1 MEKNNFIFVT
11 TDPLG
16 RRVSLKADTWVNHIK
31 EKHGED
37 ISIPELIKSN
47 IEQPRYIIQNV
58 KPEYDGSDV
67 LIVDP
72 NRQDYYDLIPGDER
86 FYILKTIVEFSNEN
100 ENVGTIVT
108 TYLLRRANEIKTT
121 GGIVYDGKQNKSSK

>member
-1 MEKNNFIFVT
+1 MEEKDCIFVT

-16 RRVSLKADTWVNHIK
+16 RRVSLKADTWANHIK

-37 ISIPELIKSN
+37 ISTPELIKGN

-86 FYILKTIVEFSNEN
+86 FYILKTIVEFSNKN
-100 ENVGTIVT
+100 LGTIVT
-108 TYLLRRANEIKTT
+108 TYLLRRANEIKIM
-121 GGIVYDGKQNKSSK
+121 GGIVYDSKQNKSSK